1 MARKKRSA
9 KKRAKRESRV
19 KRSRVAKRTAR
30 REKRNAR
37 GQFTKRKGRK
47 GHSRKKRSAKRRTT
61 VIGSTKGMVCVP
73 TRKKRKSRK
82 GASRAARCSA
92 AGRGLAIHKYHPR
105 KVGRRAASLD
115 ARILE
120 RCKKLGDQLSAVLD
134 GR

>member
-37 GQFTKRKGRK
+37 GQFTKRK

-120 RCKKLGDQLSAVLD
+120 RCKKLGSQLSAVLD